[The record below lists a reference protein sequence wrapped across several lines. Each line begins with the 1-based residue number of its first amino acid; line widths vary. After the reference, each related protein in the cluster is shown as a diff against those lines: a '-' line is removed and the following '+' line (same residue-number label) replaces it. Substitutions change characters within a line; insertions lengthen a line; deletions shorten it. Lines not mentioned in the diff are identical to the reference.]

1 MRRYRILATLA
12 FIALAVTSLAPM
24 PLRAAP
30 VQGLGPKN
38 ILIGVQVSLT
48 GPASTVGTGFKAGT
62 QMAVD
67 EINAHGGIN
76 GRHIDVVYED
86 DAGTA
91 EGGISAVRRLMDQ
104 DKVFAIFGGG
114 TSTSTASVIP
124 LIQQSNFL
132 YYDSLASDPRVLQNY
147 SPYVFSG
154 MTVVR
159 ADVAAYAVKVLQQ
172 QFKAKTVGILSS
184 DEAFCSSV
192 LPLMTPKLNDAGIK
206 ITVQEKFKS
215 GDTDFTAQANALKS
229 ANPDA
234 VYLCGLPADGGR
246 MLPQLKRA
254 GITSKLLGDTVFGD
268 TVVPKLAGPA
278 ANGFYALWINAGQ
291 FMDENTGPMA
301 DWKARFAKAFPNPPP
316 NTPNSFS
323 LAGYADFY
331 VFAEGLR
338 RAGPDPT
345 QDKVVAGLEQVH
357 SFVAGKDPYFKWAAP
372 IGLPRSFAKGDHK
385 GNRECVLIQVRNGD
399 YARVENFGT

>member
-1 MRRYRILATLA
+1 MRGYRILATLA
-12 FIALAVTSLAPM
+12 FAALAATSLAPA
-24 PLRAAP
+24 PVRAAP

-48 GPASTVGTGFKAGT
+48 GPASTVGQGFKAGT

-91 EGGISAVRRLMDQ
+91 EGGISAVRRLMEQ

-124 LIQQSNFL
+124 LIQQSSFL

-159 ADVAAYAVKVLQQ
+159 ADVAAYAAKVLEQ
-172 QFKAKTVGILSS
+172 QFKAKTVGLLTS

-192 LPLMTPKLNDAGIK
+192 LPLMTPKLADAGIK
-206 ITVQEKFKS
+206 IVVQQKFKS
-215 GDTDFTAQANALKS
+215 GDTDFTAQANAIKA

-234 VYLCGLPADGGR
+234 MYLCGLPADGGR
-246 MLPQLKRA
+246 ILPQLKRA

-278 ANGFYALWINAGQ
+278 ANGFYALWINASQ
-291 FMDENTGPMA
+291 FMDETTGAMG
-301 DWKARFAKAFPNPPP
+301 DWKARFAKAVPNPPP

-338 RAGPDPT
+338 RAGKDPT
-345 QDKVVAGLEQVH
+345 QDKVVDGLEQVH
-357 SFVAGKDPYFKWAAP
+357 NFVAGKDPYFKWAAA
-372 IGLPRSFAKGDHK
+372 IGLPRTFKKGDHK

-399 YARVENFGT
+399 YARVENFGA

>member
-1 MRRYRILATLA
+1 MREIRFFASIALA
-12 FIALAVTSLAPM
+12 ALAVTSLTPS
-24 PLRAAP
+24 PSRAAA
-30 VQGLGPKN
+30 VQGLGPKS

-48 GPASTVGTGFKAGT
+48 GPASTVGQGFKAGT
-62 QMAVD
+62 QMALD

-86 DAGTA
+86 DSGTA
-91 EGGISAVRRLMDQ
+91 EGGISAVRRMIDQ

-159 ADVAAYAVKVLQQ
+159 ADVARYAAKVLGQD
-172 QFKAKTVGILSS
+172 FHAKTVGFLSS
-184 DEAFCSSV
+184 DEAFCTSV
-192 LPLMTPKLNDAGIK
+192 LPLMMPRLADQGIK
-206 ITVQEKFKS
+206 VTLQEKFKS
-215 GDTDFTAQANALKS
+215 GDTDFTAQASAIKS

-234 VYLCGLPADGGR
+234 MYLCGLPADGGR
-246 MLPQLKRA
+246 ILPQLKRA

-278 ANGFYALWINAGQ
+278 ADGFYALWINSSQ
-291 FMDENTGPMA
+291 FMGEKTGAMA
-301 DWKARFAKAFPNPPP
+301 EWKARFAKAFPNPPP

-331 VFAEGLR
+331 VFADGLR

-357 SFVAGKDPYFKWAAP
+357 SFVAGKDPYFKWAVP
-372 IGLPRSFAKGDHK
+372 IGLPRTFRKGDHK
-385 GNRECVLIQVRNGD
+385 GNRECVLIIVKNGD
-399 YARVENFGT
+399 YTRVENFGT

>member
-1 MRRYRILATLA
+1 MRGIRFFAWVALVALVSTLA
-12 FIALAVTSLAPM
+12 YVPA
-24 PLRAAP
+24 RAAS
-30 VQGLGPKN
+30 VQGLGAKN

-48 GPASTVGTGFKAGT
+48 GPASTVGQGFKAGT

-124 LIQQSNFL
+124 LIQQSKFL
-132 YYDSLASDPRVLQNY
+132 YYDSLASDPRVLANY

-159 ADVAAYAVKVLQQ
+159 ADVAAYAAKVLGQT
-172 QFKAKTVGILSS
+172 FKAHTVGFLSS
-184 DEAFCSSV
+184 DEAFCTSV
-192 LPLMTPKLNDAGIK
+192 LPIMIPRLADQGIK
-206 ITVQEKFKS
+206 VVLQEKFKS
-215 GDTDFTAQANALKS
+215 GDTDFTAQANAIKS

-234 VYLCGLPADGGR
+234 MYLCGLPADGGR
-246 MLPQLKRA
+246 LLPQLKRA
-254 GITSKLLGDTVFGD
+254 GISSKLLGDTVFGD

-278 ANGFYALWINAGQ
+278 ADGFYALWINSTQ
-291 FMDENTGPMA
+291 FMGEKTGPMGE
-301 DWKARFAKAFPNPPP
+301 WKARFTKAFPNPPP

-331 VFAEGLR
+331 VFADGLR
-338 RAGPDPT
+338 RAGANPT
-345 QDKVVAGLEQVH
+345 QDKMIDGLEHVH
-357 SFVAGKDPYFKWAAP
+357 NFIAGKDSFFTWAVP
-372 IGLPRSFAKGDHK
+372 IGLPRSFRNGDHK
-385 GNRECVLIQVRNGD
+385 GNRECVLIVVRNGD
-399 YARVENFGT
+399 YTRVENFGT

>member
-1 MRRYRILATLA
+1 MRGKRILAALA
-12 FIALAVTSLAPM
+12 FAALTATSWSKAP
-24 PLRAAP
+24 AGAD
-30 VQGLGPKN
+30 VQGLTQKN
-38 ILIGVQVSLT
+38 VLIGVQVSLT
-48 GPASTVGTGFKAGT
+48 GPASTVGQGFKAGT

-76 GRHIDVVYED
+76 GRHVDVIYED

-91 EGGISAVRRLMDQ
+91 EGGISAVRRLMEQ

-124 LIQQSNFL
+124 LIQQSKFL

-159 ADVAAYAVKVLQQ
+159 ADVGAYADKVLEQD
-172 QFKAKTVGILSS
+172 FKAKTVGFLTS

-192 LPLMTPKLNDAGIK
+192 LPFMIPKLQQDGVK
-206 ITVQEKFKS
+206 VVLQEKFKS
-215 GDTDFTAQANALKS
+215 GDTDYTAQANAIKT

-234 VYLCGLPADGGR
+234 MYLCGLPADGGR
-246 MLPQLKRA
+246 MLPQLRRA

-278 ANGFYALWINAGQ
+278 ADGFYALWINASQ
-291 FMDENTGPMA
+291 FMGENSGAMG
-301 DWKARFAKAFPNPPP
+301 DWKARFNKAFPNPPP
-316 NTPNSFS
+316 STPNSFS

-331 VFAEGLR
+331 VFADGLR
-338 RAGPDPT
+338 RAGNDPT
-345 QDKVVAGLEQVH
+345 QDKVIAGLEQEH
-357 SFVAGKDPYFKWAAP
+357 NFVAGKDGYFKWAAP
-372 IGLPRSFAKGDHK
+372 IGLPRSFKQGDHK
-385 GNRECVLIQVRNGD
+385 GNRECVLIIVKNGE
-399 YARVENFGT
+399 YTRVQNFGT